1 MSEEINNSGITGNSV
16 VQVSETEPEYTS
28 HSNYYGVFDFN
39 NNAYA
44 KKERFTNRTYVGK
57 SNISGYG
64 VFANEDIAAGEL
76 IEEFPVLIL
85 DTTWPNN
92 KDNVIQRYAMTWDCN
107 CSICQKNGKSIA
119 IMLGNGSIYNH
130 SEKPNAYIQQ
140 DNHFKMYRFFALSD
154 IKKGAEITWYYS
166 SGYAKTLREEVKN
179 GIKVQP
185 EGLSYVVKSIQK
197 GYQVGPQDYQ
207 PAQQE
212 KKKGCGCRNGQI
224 NKNGDKVYQVPMEK
238 VIEMG
243 KARAEDYEKRLKEG
257 KPVGALTKVE
267 NGPSLPQDDVP
278 DVKIVN
284 TDTISVDSFMV
295 ETTPDILNVENVVIQ
310 GTPEF
315 RSMVVPE
322 NKLK

>member
-1 MSEEINNSGITGNSV
+1 MSEETNLGVTANSV
-16 VQVSETEPEYTS
+16 VEVTETEPQYTS
-28 HSNYYGVFDFN
+28 HSNFYGAFDYN

-44 KKERFTNRTYVGK
+44 KKDRFVNRTYTGK
-57 SNISGYG
+57 SAISGYG
-64 VFANEDIAAGEL
+64 VFASEDIAAGEL
-76 IEEFPVLIL
+76 IEEFPVIIL

-140 DNHFKMYRFFALSD
+140 DNHFKIYRFFALSD
-154 IKKGAEITWYYS
+154 IKKGSEITWYYS
-166 SGYAKTLREEVKN
+166 SGYAKTLREESKN
-179 GIKVQP
+179 GNKVQP

-207 PAQQE
+207 SPQTPE
-212 KKKGCGCRNGQI
+212 KKKGCGCRNGKI
-224 NKNGDKVYQVPMEK
+224 NDNGDKVYQVPMEK

-257 KPVGALTKVE
+257 KPVGTLTKVE
-267 NGPSLPQDDVP
+267 TIQSLPQDDKPEVT
-278 DVKIVN
+278 IVN
-284 TDTISVDSFMV
+284 TETVDIENFMV
-295 ETTPDILNVENVVIQ
+295 NTTPDVLNIENVVIQ